1 MPERQD
7 SASRQKHIPGHTTQ
21 RARVLDLLEWKKKMG
36 KEPNDTPR
44 DKKSY
49 KEMDGRQ
56 MLLKIM
62 ELTGSKDRTDDELQR
77 ILEAIDRVL
86 SEPKD
91 KGKQ

>member
-1 MPERQD
+1 MR
-7 SASRQKHIPGHTTQ
+7 
-21 RARVLDLLEWKKKMG
+21 
-36 KEPNDTPR
+36 KEANDTLR

-62 ELTGSKDRTDDELQR
+62 ELAASEDRTDDELQR

-86 SEPKD
+86 SKPKD